1 MNNDLITRDNI
12 SQVTDELAGQ
22 IASPENREV
31 TLYAAPDAI
40 LPLCQELRDRRE
52 LGYNLLSDITAVDH
66 YGSEPRFELV
76 YRMYAIP
83 DNRRLWIKSRIEI
96 DQNVESVTPIWK
108 NADWLEREV
117 FDLMGVKFDNHPN
130 LRRLLMPTPWIGH
143 PLRKDHPIGGE
154 EVQFTFNK
162 DDIISQGDFYS
173 EHLEGM
179 DLRGYVENGDVIET
193 EAGARRMALYA
204 GDGKLVM
211 NMGPQHPSTHG
222 VLRVILAMEGETI
235 IDADIDIG
243 YVHTGIEK
251 QAEQLIYQ
259 QTLTLTDRMD
269 YVVPLMCN
277 LAYVLPIEKML
288 GVEIPPKAKYVRV
301 LLNELTRISSH
312 LIWLGTHGL
321 ELGAMSMLLYGF
333 TDREKI
339 LDIFELCS
347 GQRMMTS
354 YINIGGIRDDIPEGF
369 RALVKDFIEYF
380 PGRLKD
386 YHALLT
392 NNPIWLERTKG
403 IGYLSLKDALDYGV
417 TGPLLRAAGMEWD
430 VRKAWPYAGY
440 EEFDFDIPTG
450 ENSDV
455 YDRYLVRMEEM
466 SQSLRIVEQALAKIT
481 DGPYRIEDYKI
492 VLPPR
497 QRLDVSMES
506 LIHHFL
512 LSTHGFKVPVGDA
525 YVSVEGPRGETG
537 FYIAS
542 DGTEKPYRMHMR
554 PASFSALQAF
564 PLMSRGHLIADIV
577 AVLGSIDMVMGEVDR

>member
-1 MNNDLITRDNI
+1 MIDSLITPDRVPETVREI
-12 SQVTDELAGQ
+12 SDRKGD
-22 IASPENREV
+22 PEMREV
-31 TLYAAPDAI
+31 VLQTEPDAV
-40 LPLCQELRDRRE
+40 LPLCRALHDDPS
-52 LGYNLLSDITAVDH
+52 LSYNLLSDITAVDR
-66 YGSEPRFELV
+66 YGSDPRFEIV

-83 DNRRLWIKSRIEI
+83 DNRRLWIKTRVAPGV
-96 DQNVESVTPIWK
+96 DTDSVTSVWK
-108 NADWLEREV
+108 NADWMEREV
-117 FDLMGVKFDNHPN
+117 YDLFGVKFAGHPN

-143 PLRKDHPIGGE
+143 PYRKDFPIGGE

-162 DDIISQGDFYS
+162 DDIITQGDFYNS
-173 EHLEGM
+173 HLEGM
-179 DLRGYVENGDVIET
+179 DFRQYVEDGDVIESD
-193 EAGARRMALYA
+193 AGAARMKKYA
-204 GDGKLVM
+204 DEGKLVI

-222 VLRVILAMEGETI
+222 VLRVIAALEGEI
-235 IDADIDIG
+235 VIDADLDIG

-259 QTLTLTDRMD
+259 QSLTLTDRMD

-288 GVEIPPKAKYVRV
+288 GIEIPPRAKYVRIV
-301 LLNELTRISSH
+301 LNELTRITSH
-312 LIWLGTHGL
+312 LVWIGTHAL

-333 TDREKI
+333 SDREKC

-354 YINIGGIRDDIPEGF
+354 YINIGGLRDDIPEGF
-369 RALVKDFIEYF
+369 GAAVKNFINYF

-386 YHALLT
+386 YHTLLT

-403 IGYLSLKDALDYGV
+403 IGYLSREEAFNYGV
-417 TGPLLRAAGMEWD
+417 TGPVLRASGLEWD

-466 SQSLRIVEQALAKIT
+466 SQSLRIVEQALGKIPE
-481 DGPYRIEDYKI
+481 GPYRIEDYKL

-512 LSTHGFKVPVGDA
+512 VATQGFRVPEGDA
-525 YVSVEGPRGETG
+525 YVSTEGPRGETG
-537 FYIAS
+537 YYIVS
-542 DGTEKPYRMHMR
+542 DGGQKPYRMHMR
-554 PASFSALQAF
+554 SSSFSTLQAL
-564 PLMSRGHLIADIV
+564 PLMSRGHLVADLV
-577 AVLGSIDMVMGEVDR
+577 AILGSVDMVMGEVDR